1 MKIPIIGD
9 IVGAV
14 KDLVSEVVVDKDKKN
29 ELNVRLQ
36 ELADKADD
44 RLHQQL
50 MGQIDVNKVEAAHP
64 SIFVAGWRPAVG
76 WISAIGLGWQ
86 FVLSPFA
93 ETIARW
99 SGWTGTMPTVDT
111 ESLMMLVLGML
122 GIGAQRSFEKFKG
135 VETTVVERQNK
146 K

>member
-76 WISAIGLGWQ
+76 WISAVGLGWQ

-93 ETIARW
+93 ETVARW
-99 SGWTGTMPTVDT
+99 SGWTGTMPVVDT

-135 VETTVVERQNK
+135 VDTTKVVRNK
-146 K
+146 

>member
-1 MKIPIIGD
+1 MGIPIIGD
-9 IVGAV
+9 IIGAV
-14 KDLVSEVVVDKDKKN
+14 KDVISEVVVDKDKKN

-44 RLHQQL
+44 RFHQEL
-50 MGQIDVNKVEAAHP
+50 MGQIEVNKVEAAHP

-86 FVLSPFA
+86 FVLAPFA
-93 ETIARW
+93 ETVARW
-99 SGWTGTMPTVDT
+99 LGWLGQMPVVDT

-135 VETTVVERQNK
+135 VDTTKVVRQK
-146 K
+146 

>member
-1 MKIPIIGD
+1 MGIPIIGD
-9 IVGAV
+9 IIGAV
-14 KDLVSEVVVDKDKKN
+14 KGLVSEVVVDKDKKN
-29 ELNVRLQ
+29 ELLVRLKELEDKTDERFHQ
-36 ELADKADD
+36 E
-44 RLHQQL
+44 L
-50 MGQIDVNKVEAAHP
+50 MGQIEVNKVEAAHP

-99 SGWTGTMPTVDT
+99 SGWLGQMPAVDT

-135 VETTVVERQNK
+135 VETTVVKRQK
-146 K
+146 

>member
-1 MKIPIIGD
+1 MGIPIIGD
-9 IVGAV
+9 IIGAV
-14 KDLVSEVVVDKDKKN
+14 KDVISEVVVDKDKKN

-44 RLHQQL
+44 RFHQEL
-50 MGQIDVNKVEAAHP
+50 MGQIEVNKVEAAHA

-76 WISAIGLGWQ
+76 WISAVGLGWQ

-93 ETIARW
+93 ETVARW
-99 SGWTGTMPTVDT
+99 SGWTGTMPVVDT

-135 VETTVVERQNK
+135 VDTTRVAKNK
-146 K
+146 

>member
-50 MGQIDVNKVEAAHP
+50 MGQIEVNKVEAAHP

-86 FVLSPFA
+86 FVLAPFA

-99 SGWTGTMPTVDT
+99 LGWMGTMPVVDT

-135 VETTVVERQNK
+135 VDTTQVQRK